1 MEQLS
6 RIAQGL
12 LIGNGEVWNFLD
24 YAVNRNCG
32 SLISYTQK
40 NNFLKA
46 NLFNNFNGGNRR
58 RYLTGIDID
67 DTGNYAPGKFGEYL
81 TKTNVNANGGMIGE
95 LYFVNDNSNS
105 ELKFITKEKFISFN
119 KDIRNLSLNLN
130 LIDYDKRFDEK
141 AISPESYLSDIGD
154 FDVLPE
160 AKNVYNF
167 QDKKGEEYNVVYNDR
182 QGTNRTLNEVG
193 KAARIF
199 NENTKR
205 SIKSALKTDSGIDE
219 ETKYKG
225 VEITSKFPVYKGPIG
240 DKIKERTKSLKSKLS
255 IDEVANAIRKEKF
268 DDNFLPL
275 NNLIKQNN
283 FILNTFKSTEPYLGS
298 FHESY
303 YGKSIEDVLRFSFNI
318 ENDIFTNGVD
328 TSKVNTLVIRT
339 EEGLKEYYNDLREN
353 YTYAF
358 AGIKYPWGG
367 PWSLRKSYGVD
378 LTQIGREFYEG
389 NDNKNPVN
397 TAISPDFNG
406 GQHRGV
412 INNTVTYSY
421 FQEPDGDNISPNL
434 NTQGGLYNWN
444 SVSLSDFNN
453 TSRLLQKTN
462 ELFKQSKINTLIN
475 RFHTKA
481 TDADSEL
488 ISSYDGNFGLSR
500 GRNLI
505 KKEYEGRQ
513 IGDGETGYDNPYCRV
528 WTAHHQYS
536 KLKDR
541 IRPFVSE
548 DGYALSI
555 SQVQEKY
562 GNLRPNS
569 GALKLDSETV
579 LRPDGYLNIT
589 ATYDESGTYRN
600 YKKYMFSIENLAWR
614 DSPDNAFSDEQRGS
628 YGGRIMWFPPYNLK
642 FSENVNVN
650 WNANSFI
657 GRGEEIYTYTNT
669 MRTGTL
675 DFTLLIDHPSVLNK
689 FRGTGSDVENK
700 VEMERDIL
708 RYFAGC
714 GMLSEGIKNK
724 QVQEEGNI
732 NEEPSIEPSPTT
744 RTKKIAYIVFFPNNF
759 SGVDSLNEPLTILS
773 YLYNYSEGGTFVKV
787 DKSYERQ
794 VLSEKNKKSKGF
806 SPSNIESIIRQYFFE
821 GDEDIE
827 IKYAEDLYDIANEI
841 TGNKIFSI
849 SSETCRIKNI
859 EIKGFASSHGYYES
873 NIELCKR
880 RSKILKRII
889 QSQSAELTGTDL
901 LFTESP
907 GQIIKVSKIGEE
919 DVNSMDAKMA
929 RAAYAIF
936 EIEWKEENVAKG
948 DSLTSGATVSGAN
961 LDGNNDG
968 SQEETDTPMY
978 STTTVVE
985 EDKYTYDN
993 EYLYFSG
1000 LRSDSLEYK
1009 SIVDKVRYF
1018 EPGFHSIT
1026 PEGFN
1031 SRLTFLHQCTR
1042 QGPTNAVS
1050 NGNVS
1055 SSSNDYQK
1063 FAGNLA
1069 FGRAPYCI
1077 LRIGDFFNTKICI
1090 DSLSINYDNNGIQWD
1105 LNPEGVGVQPMFAN
1119 ISITFKFIGGQ
1130 DISGPVERLQ
1140 NAVTANYY
1148 ANASVYSRHADN
1160 NVSYY
1165 DVIRNESI

>member
-58 RYLTGIDID
+58 RYLKGIDID
-67 DTGNYAPGKFGEYL
+67 DTGNYAPGKFGNYL
-81 TKTNVNANGGMIGE
+81 IKTNVNADGGMIGE
-95 LYFVNDNSNS
+95 LYSVNDNSNS

-130 LIDYDKRFDEK
+130 LIDYDKRFKEK

-154 FDVLPE
+154 IVVLPD

-167 QDKKGEEYNVVYNDR
+167 QDKKGEEYNVVYNAK

-193 KAARIF
+193 KAARTF
-199 NENTKR
+199 NEETKK
-205 SIKSALKTDSGIDE
+205 SIKKALNTDSGINE

-225 VEITSKFPVYKGPIG
+225 AEITSKFPVYKGPIG
-240 DKIKERTKSLKSKLS
+240 GKIKERIESLKSKLT
-255 IDEVANAIRKEKF
+255 IDDVANEVRNKKIN
-268 DDNFLPL
+268 DNSSPL
-275 NNLIKQNN
+275 RNLIKQNN
-283 FILNTFKSTEPYLGS
+283 FISKTFKSTEPYLGS
-298 FHESY
+298 FYGSY
-303 YGKSIEDVLRFSFNI
+303 SGKSIEDVLRFTCNMA
-318 ENDIFTNGVD
+318 NDIFTNGVD
-328 TSKVNTLVIRT
+328 TSKVNTLVIRA

-353 YTYAF
+353 YSYSF

-367 PWSLRKSYGVD
+367 PWSPRKSYGVD

-389 NDNKNPVN
+389 NNKENPVN

-406 GQHRGV
+406 GQHRSV
-412 INNTVTYSY
+412 INDTVTYSY
-421 FQEPDGDNISPNL
+421 YQEPDGDNISPNL

-444 SVSLSDFNN
+444 SVSLSDFNS

-488 ISSYDGNFGLSR
+488 ISSYDSNFGLSR

-548 DGYALSI
+548 DGYTLSI

-589 ATYDESGTYRN
+589 PTYDENGTYRN

-650 WNANSFI
+650 WNANTFI

-669 MRTGTL
+669 IRTGTL

-689 FRGTGSDVENK
+689 FRGTSSDVENK
-700 VEMERDIL
+700 MEMERDIL

-714 GMLSEGIKNK
+714 GMLSEGIENK
-724 QVQEEGNI
+724 QVQEEENI

-744 RTKKIAYIVFFPNNF
+744 HTTKIAYIIFFPNNF
-759 SGVDSLNEPLTILS
+759 SGVDYFQDTNMLLQFILS
-773 YLYNYSEGGTFVKV
+773 YNSGLDSTLV
-787 DKSYERQ
+787 DTSYEGQ
-794 VLSEKNKKSKGF
+794 VLSEGNETSEGF
-806 SPSNIESIIRQYFFE
+806 SPSSIESTIRQYFFE
-821 GDEDIE
+821 SNDDIE
-827 IKYAEDLYDIANEI
+827 IRYAADLYEIANEI
-841 TGNKIFSI
+841 TGDKIFSA

-859 EIKGFASSHGYYES
+859 EMKGFASSHGYYES

-889 QSQSAELTGTDL
+889 QSQSAELSGQDI
-901 LFTESP
+901 LFTELP
-907 GQIIKVSKIGEE
+907 GQIINVSDLGVEN
-919 DVNSMDAKMA
+919 VNSTDAQIA

-936 EIEWKEENVAKG
+936 EIEWKEENVARG
-948 DSLTSGATVSGAN
+948 DSLTNGTTVSGVN

-968 SQEETDTPMY
+968 SQKETDTPMY
-978 STTTVVE
+978 SSTTVVE

-1055 SSSNDYQK
+1055 SDSNDYQK

-1090 DSLSINYDNNGIQWD
+1090 DSLSINYDNNGMQWD